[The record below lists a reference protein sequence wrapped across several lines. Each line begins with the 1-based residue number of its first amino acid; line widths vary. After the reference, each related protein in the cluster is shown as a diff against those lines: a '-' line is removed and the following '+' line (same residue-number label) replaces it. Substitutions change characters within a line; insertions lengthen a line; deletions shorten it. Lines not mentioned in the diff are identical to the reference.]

1 MADLV
6 VWAGESEGCVGGG
19 PVGGNGGISLV
30 EELLTDFF
38 QLIHASIKNIVPQ
51 EEEDGDEGG
60 GGGGHSS
67 EDKTLNDAKN
77 AMLKKGPGLG
87 GFMAVL
93 TTMQSTV
100 EKPRELEESSSESDP
115 EGSEEDFVVHPE
127 DYPVNLQLVYHL
139 LVRYGN

>member
-1 MADLV
+1 M
-6 VWAGESEGCVGGG
+6 ESEGCVGGG

-139 LVRYGN
+139 LVGYAH

>member
-1 MADLV
+1 M
-6 VWAGESEGCVGGG
+6 ESEGCVGGG

-38 QLIHASIKNIVPQ
+38 QLIHASIKNIVPK
-51 EEEDGDEGG
+51 EDEGAGDDGSG
-60 GGGGHSS
+60 GGSGSG
-67 EDKTLNDAKN
+67 DGNNDNKLTDAKS

-100 EKPRELEESSSESDP
+100 EKPR
-115 EGSEEDFVVHPE
+115 
-127 DYPVNLQLVYHL
+127 
-139 LVRYGN
+139 

>member
-1 MADLV
+1 M
-6 VWAGESEGCVGGG
+6 ESEGCVGGG

-115 EGSEEDFVVHPE
+115 EGSEEDFVVHPG

-139 LVRYGN
+139 LVRYGH